1 NYAAA
6 NVFLDALAQHR
17 HEEGL
22 PATSVAFGLW
32 SGAGAGQALSEV
44 DISRLRRQGL
54 PPLSVADGLRA
65 FDAAL
70 ASGAATVTASRVD
83 TAALRTRRGEIPALL
98 RGLVPASRR
107 LSRQAAGGG
116 DADGLKRQLSG
127 LDTQERAR
135 VLTDMVRGHVA
146 MVLGHG
152 SAEVVDPDRNFGEI
166 GLDSLTAVELRN
178 QLNAAT
184 GLRLPATLVF
194 DYPTA
199 RDIAAFVGSELMPEA
214 ADTDGAGHEE
224 QVRRVLAGIPLSRL
238 RDAGLLDTL
247 LELGG
252 ATATPQDGAEGAD
265 GADQPDSID
274 AMDKNDLIDMAFNS
288 LGLEGATWEEG
299 N

>member
-1 NYAAA
+1 
-6 NVFLDALAQHR
+6 
-17 HEEGL
+17 
-22 PATSVAFGLW
+22 
-32 SGAGAGQALSEV
+32 
-44 DISRLRRQGL
+44 
-54 PPLSVADGLRA
+54 
-65 FDAAL
+65 
-70 ASGAATVTASRVD
+70 
-83 TAALRTRRGEIPALL
+83 GEIPALL

-127 LDTQERAR
+127 LDAQERTR

-152 SAEVVDPDRNFGEI
+152 SAEMVDLDRNFGEI

-199 RDIAAFVGSELMPEA
+199 RDIATFVGSELIPEA
-214 ADTDGAGHEE
+214 ADTDAVGHEE
-224 QVRRVLAGIPLSRL
+224 RVRRVLTSIPLSRL

-252 ATATPQDGAEGAD
+252 ATATPRDGAEDAD
-265 GADQPDSID
+265 GSDQPGSID